1 MERQMKTN
9 QMMSHKG
16 KKEIGA
22 VRDGN
27 KKSWITP
34 RLVKINASR
43 STEFGPDPEFDGEAG
58 MGS

>member
-1 MERQMKTN
+1 MEGQMEKN
-9 QMMSHKG
+9 QVMSHKG

-34 RLVKINASR
+34 RLVKIDASR
-43 STEFGPDPEFDGEAG
+43 STEFGPEPVSDGEAG
-58 MGS
+58 SS